1 MTKREQHRS
10 HCAGLIA
17 VSDPAFIRSDTAHLN
32 NGLPLPRSAKHP
44 ALIDFAD
51 SQLTPA
57 KSVLHSICLLDLQ
70 TRL

>member
-44 ALIDFAD
+44 VLTDFAD
-51 SQLTPA
+51 S
-57 KSVLHSICLLDLQ
+57 
-70 TRL
+70 